1 MKRLALLWLALLC
14 AASAR
19 GALSDASGAPVTA
32 ATPFGDVDGETG
44 TVGDL
49 LALAP
54 VTTLAPATNYV
65 DASVAAATNGLLRAE
80 ADPAFRA
87 WTNGT
92 EVAAGAGAV
101 AAHESVAIGSRAS
114 TSDEIAPLYVG
125 AVAVGPDSDA
135 RGHGSVAVGKEAK
148 ATDAGSVALGP
159 GARSHGAWTVSVNAD
174 GPDKFYLGDR
184 SLRSFMDAGLAAKQD
199 RPAATAAADALSF
212 RADGAAISVAVA
224 ASGTLSADLSGW
236 TDGQAQTALV
246 SLAPGATVA
255 DGVRLAGY
263 GSWPTN
269 RFLASC
275 VRVGARVYVV
285 PVAAL
290 AE

>member
-92 EVAAGAGAV
+92 EVAAGKGAV

-114 TSDEIAPLYVG
+114 TSDETAPLYVG

-148 ATDAGSVALGP
+148 ATDPGSVAVGP
-159 GARSHGAWTVSVNAD
+159 LARSHGPYTFSVHAD
-174 GPDKFYLGDR
+174 GPDKVYLGDR
-184 SLRSFMDAGLAAKQD
+184 NLRSFLDEEAA
-199 RPAATAAADALSF
+199 AATNAVREAVREAGALYW
-212 RADGAAISVAVA
+212 DPELEVTWQG
-224 ASGTLSADLSGW
+224 
-236 TDGQAQTALV
+236 
-246 SLAPGATVA
+246 
-255 DGVRLAGY
+255 
-263 GSWPTN
+263 
-269 RFLASC
+269 RFEGGCL
-275 VRVGARVYVV
+275 YYV
-285 PVAAL
+285 PVTNVNVTGRD
-290 AE
+290 